1 MLDAN
6 MKFLVVDDFSTM
18 RLITRDLLKDMGFTQ
33 VQEAEDGVDALNRLR
48 NGNFDFVL
56 ADLNMPYMSG
66 IDLLRCIRADAAL
79 KLMPVLIM
87 TGEAKRENIIEAAQA
102 GASGYLIKPFTATA
116 LDEKLQRIIQGIP
129 KVHRPANAPV
139 SVPVTIPTNA
149 PVNIPEKS
157 VSPVTSDSHINPPV
171 KLASKIGRMARALH
185 NDLRELRY
193 DKNLERIA
201 PSLLGAQDRLSL
213 VATLAQQAAER
224 ALHATEAAQPIVET
238 MEIES
243 RQLAKD
249 WQRLFEQ
256 QLDSAQFKSLVTQ
269 TRAFLADAQ
278 KQSKATNT
286 YLMEIMLAQD
296 MQGQAS
302 RIVRKIVDVTQQME
316 EQLVQL
322 LVEDLPPAANAETYA
337 GKSNVAAMHPARR
350 NDSAVSEDSIGEL
363 LGKLGF

>member
-1 MLDAN
+1 MVDAN

-18 RLITRDLLKDMGFTQ
+18 RLITRDLLKDMGFIQ

-87 TGEAKRENIIEAAQA
+87 TAEAKRENIIEAAQA
-102 GASGYLIKPFTATA
+102 GASGYLIKPFTATT

-129 KVHRPANAPV
+129 KVHRPVNTPV
-139 SVPVTIPTNA
+139 SVP
-149 PVNIPEKS
+149 EKPA
-157 VSPVTSDSHINPPV
+157 SPAVAADSHNNPPV
-171 KLASKIGRMARALH
+171 KLANKIGRMARALH

-249 WQRLFEQ
+249 WQKLFEQ
-256 QLDSAQFKSLVTQ
+256 QLDSAQFKNLVTQ